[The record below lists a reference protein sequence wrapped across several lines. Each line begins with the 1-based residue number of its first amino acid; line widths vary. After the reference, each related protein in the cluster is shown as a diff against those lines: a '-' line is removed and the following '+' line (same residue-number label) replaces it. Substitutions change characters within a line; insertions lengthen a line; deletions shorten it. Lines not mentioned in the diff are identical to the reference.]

1 MYSQFANW
9 LYLNNYQFMKRF
21 SLWLF
26 LTAICFIANAQIMSN
41 QLNKGLY
48 DSRIK
53 LVDEFFDR
61 FNGKEGHPD
70 ISNKDKYYRKKNLM
84 FVFNGRMFKSKED
97 EKYKELQNFIDT
109 VIANKTNINYS
120 DTTWFAKAICHGK
133 LKGKE
138 VDFTLYLNVEH
149 RKEDMYKWVIA
160 KAEGDVFKL
169 KPSLK
174 SDKIML
180 MPDDHE
186 TNFMSLHRIT
196 TEKDDLIS
204 CYMQRNYPLDE
215 TSVFLSDVYNG
226 LLDIEYVKDLQFVF
240 HQVPGYVF
248 RIKFIE
254 RDTNNTGWLITS
266 CDKVTENEKEKFLN
280 YLYNKTQNEK

>member
-1 MYSQFANW
+1 
-9 LYLNNYQFMKRF
+9 MKRYFLCLALVIAF
-21 SLWLF
+21 S
-26 LTAICFIANAQIMSN
+26 IANAQKVITN
-41 QLNKGLY
+41 DLNAGLY

-70 ISNKDKYYRKKNLM
+70 ISRKDKDYRKKNLM

-97 EKYKELQNFIDT
+97 AKFKELQNFINT
-109 VIANKTNINYS
+109 VIEKNISINYS
-120 DTTWFAKAICHGK
+120 DITWFAKAVCHGK

-169 KPSLK
+169 KPSFK
-174 SDKIML
+174 SEKIML
-180 MPDDHE
+180 MTDDHE

-204 CYMQRNYPLDE
+204 CYMQKDYPLDE

-226 LLDIEYVKDLQFVF
+226 LLDIDYVKDLQFIF
-240 HQVPGYVF
+240 YQVPNYVF
-248 RIKFIE
+248 RIRFIE
-254 RDTNNTGWLITS
+254 RETNNTGWLITDF
-266 CDKVTENEKEKFLN
+266 DKVSEDEKEYFLD
-280 YLYNKTQNEK
+280 YLYNKKQKKK

>member
-1 MYSQFANW
+1 
-9 LYLNNYQFMKRF
+9 MKHF
-21 SLWLF
+21 LF
-26 LTAICFIANAQIMSN
+26 GIGLMCVCSMANAQKVITN
-41 QLNKGLY
+41 DLNPELY

-61 FNGKEGHPD
+61 FNGKEGHPN
-70 ISNKDKYYRKKNLM
+70 ISKADKDYRKKNLM
-84 FVFNGRMFKSKED
+84 FVFNGKMFKSKKD
-97 EKYKELQNFIDT
+97 VKFKELQNFIDT
-109 VIANKTNINYS
+109 VIEKKISINYS
-120 DTTWFAKAICHGK
+120 DTAWFAKAVCHGK
-133 LKGKE
+133 LKGKD

-149 RKEDMYKWVIA
+149 RKADMYKWVIA
-160 KAEGDVFKL
+160 KAEGDAFNL

-174 SDKIML
+174 SDRIML

-204 CYMQRNYPLDE
+204 CYTQKNYMLDE

-240 HQVPGYVF
+240 CQVPGYVF

-254 RDTNNTGWLITS
+254 RDTTNAGWLITS
-266 CDKVTENEKEKFLN
+266 FDKVAENEKEKFLD
-280 YLYNKTQNEK
+280 YLYNKKQKEK

>member
-1 MYSQFANW
+1 
-9 LYLNNYQFMKRF
+9 MKRYFLCLALVIAF
-21 SLWLF
+21 S
-26 LTAICFIANAQIMSN
+26 IANAQKVITN
-41 QLNKGLY
+41 DLNAGLY

-70 ISNKDKYYRKKNLM
+70 ISRKDKDYRKKNLM

-97 EKYKELQNFIDT
+97 AKFKELQNFINT
-109 VIANKTNINYS
+109 VIEKNISINYS
-120 DTTWFAKAICHGK
+120 DTTWFAKAVCHGK

-138 VDFTLYLNVEH
+138 VDFTLFLNVEH

-174 SDKIML
+174 SEKIML

-204 CYMQRNYPLDE
+204 CYIQKNYPLDE

-226 LLDIEYVKDLQFVF
+226 LLDIDYVKDLQFIF
-240 HQVPGYVF
+240 YQVPNYVF

-254 RDTNNTGWLITS
+254 RETNNTGWLITNF
-266 CDKVTENEKEKFLN
+266 DKVSEDEKEDFLD
-280 YLYNKTQNEK
+280 YLYNNKQKKK

>member
-1 MYSQFANW
+1 
-9 LYLNNYQFMKRF
+9 MKRYFLCLALVIAF
-21 SLWLF
+21 S
-26 LTAICFIANAQIMSN
+26 IANAQKVITN
-41 QLNKGLY
+41 DLNAELY

-70 ISNKDKYYRKKNLM
+70 ISRKDKDYRKKNLM
-84 FVFNGRMFKSKED
+84 FVFNGRMFNSKED
-97 EKYKELQNFIDT
+97 AKFKELQNFINT
-109 VIANKTNINYS
+109 VIEKNISINYS
-120 DTTWFAKAICHGK
+120 DTTWFAKAVCQGK

-174 SDKIML
+174 SEKIML

-204 CYMQRNYPLDE
+204 CYMQKNYPLDE

-226 LLDIEYVKDLQFVF
+226 LLDIDYVKDLQFVF
-240 HQVPGYVF
+240 YQVPNYVF

-254 RDTNNTGWLITS
+254 RETNNTGWLITDF
-266 CDKVTENEKEKFLN
+266 DKVSEDEKEDFLD
-280 YLYNKTQNEK
+280 YLYNIKQKKK

>member
-1 MYSQFANW
+1 
-9 LYLNNYQFMKRF
+9 MKRYF
-21 SLWLF
+21 LCLALVSLF
-26 LTAICFIANAQIMSN
+26 FVANAQKVITN
-41 QLNKGLY
+41 DLNAELY

-70 ISNKDKYYRKKNLM
+70 ISRKDKDYRKKNLM

-97 EKYKELQNFIDT
+97 AKFKELQNFINT
-109 VIANKTNINYS
+109 VIDKNISINYS
-120 DTTWFAKAICHGK
+120 DTTWFAKAVCHGK

-138 VDFTLYLNVEH
+138 VDFTLFLNVEH

-174 SDKIML
+174 SEKIML

-204 CYMQRNYPLDE
+204 CYMQKDYPLDE
-215 TSVFLSDVYNG
+215 TSIFLSDVYNG
-226 LLDIEYVKDLQFVF
+226 LLDIDYVKDLQFIF
-240 HQVPGYVF
+240 YQVPNYVF

-254 RDTNNTGWLITS
+254 RETNNTGWLITDF
-266 CDKVTENEKEKFLN
+266 DKVSEDEKEDFLD
-280 YLYNKTQNEK
+280 YLYNNKQKKK

>member
-1 MYSQFANW
+1 
-9 LYLNNYQFMKRF
+9 MKRYFLCLALVIAF
-21 SLWLF
+21 S
-26 LTAICFIANAQIMSN
+26 IANAQKVITN
-41 QLNKGLY
+41 DLNAGLY

-70 ISNKDKYYRKKNLM
+70 ISRKDKDYRKKNLM

-97 EKYKELQNFIDT
+97 AKFKELQNFINT
-109 VIANKTNINYS
+109 VIEKNISINYS
-120 DTTWFAKAICHGK
+120 DTTWFAKAVCHGK

-169 KPSLK
+169 RPSLK
-174 SDKIML
+174 SEKIML

-204 CYMQRNYPLDE
+204 CYMQKDYPLDE

-226 LLDIEYVKDLQFVF
+226 LLDIDYVKDLQFIF
-240 HQVPGYVF
+240 YQVPNYVF

-254 RDTNNTGWLITS
+254 RETNNTGWLITDF
-266 CDKVTENEKEKFLN
+266 DKVSEDEKEDFLD
-280 YLYNKTQNEK
+280 YLYNNKQKKK

>member
-1 MYSQFANW
+1 
-9 LYLNNYQFMKRF
+9 MKRYF
-21 SLWLF
+21 LCLALVSLF
-26 LTAICFIANAQIMSN
+26 FVANAQKVITN
-41 QLNKGLY
+41 DLNAELY

-70 ISNKDKYYRKKNLM
+70 ISRKDKDYRKKNLM
-84 FVFNGRMFKSKED
+84 FVFNDRMFKSKED
-97 EKYKELQNFIDT
+97 AKFKELQNFINT
-109 VIANKTNINYS
+109 VIEKNISINYS
-120 DTTWFAKAICHGK
+120 DTTWFAKAVCHGK

-174 SDKIML
+174 SEKIML

-204 CYMQRNYPLDE
+204 CYMQKDYPLDE

-226 LLDIEYVKDLQFVF
+226 LLDIDYVKDLQFIF
-240 HQVPGYVF
+240 YQVPNYVF

-254 RDTNNTGWLITS
+254 RETNNTGWLITDF
-266 CDKVTENEKEKFLN
+266 DKVSEDEKEDFLD
-280 YLYNKTQNEK
+280 YLYNNKQKKK

>member
-1 MYSQFANW
+1 
-9 LYLNNYQFMKRF
+9 MKRYF
-21 SLWLF
+21 LCLALVSLF
-26 LTAICFIANAQIMSN
+26 FVANAQKVITN
-41 QLNKGLY
+41 DLNAELY

-70 ISNKDKYYRKKNLM
+70 ISRKDKDYRKKNLM
-84 FVFNGRMFKSKED
+84 SVFNGRMFKSKED
-97 EKYKELQNFIDT
+97 AKFKELQNFINT
-109 VIANKTNINYS
+109 VIEKNISINYS
-120 DTTWFAKAICHGK
+120 DTTWFAKAVCHGK

-174 SDKIML
+174 SEKIML

-204 CYMQRNYPLDE
+204 CYIQKNYPLDE

-226 LLDIEYVKDLQFVF
+226 LLDIDYVKDLQFIF
-240 HQVPGYVF
+240 YQVPNYVF

-254 RDTNNTGWLITS
+254 RETNNTGWLITNF
-266 CDKVTENEKEKFLN
+266 DKVSEDEKEDFLD
-280 YLYNKTQNEK
+280 YLYNNKQKKK

>member
-1 MYSQFANW
+1 
-9 LYLNNYQFMKRF
+9 MKRYF
-21 SLWLF
+21 LCLALVSLF
-26 LTAICFIANAQIMSN
+26 FVANAQKVITN
-41 QLNKGLY
+41 DLNSGLY

-70 ISNKDKYYRKKNLM
+70 ISRKDKDYRKKNLM
-84 FVFNGRMFKSKED
+84 FVFNGRMFNSKED
-97 EKYKELQNFIDT
+97 AKFKELQNFINT
-109 VIANKTNINYS
+109 VIEKNISINYS
-120 DTTWFAKAICHGK
+120 DTTWFAKAVCHGK

-174 SDKIML
+174 SEKIML

-204 CYMQRNYPLDE
+204 CYMQKDYPLDE

-226 LLDIEYVKDLQFVF
+226 LLDIDYVKDLQFVF
-240 HQVPGYVF
+240 YQVPNYVF

-254 RDTNNTGWLITS
+254 RETNNTGWLITDF
-266 CDKVTENEKEKFLN
+266 DKVSEDEKEDFLD
-280 YLYNKTQNEK
+280 YLYNIKQKKK

>member
-1 MYSQFANW
+1 
-9 LYLNNYQFMKRF
+9 MKRYFLCLALVIAF
-21 SLWLF
+21 S
-26 LTAICFIANAQIMSN
+26 IANAQKVITN
-41 QLNKGLY
+41 DLNAGLY

-70 ISNKDKYYRKKNLM
+70 ISRKDKDYRKKNLM

-97 EKYKELQNFIDT
+97 AKFKELQNFINT
-109 VIANKTNINYS
+109 VIEKNISINYS
-120 DTTWFAKAICHGK
+120 DTTWFAKAVCHGK

-138 VDFTLYLNVEH
+138 VDFTLFLNVEH
-149 RKEDMYKWVIA
+149 RKEDMYKWIIA

-174 SDKIML
+174 SEKIML

-186 TNFMSLHRIT
+186 TNFMSLYRIT

-204 CYMQRNYPLDE
+204 CYMQKDYPLDE

-226 LLDIEYVKDLQFVF
+226 LLDIDYVKDLQFIF
-240 HQVPGYVF
+240 YQVPNYVF
-248 RIKFIE
+248 RIRFIE
-254 RDTNNTGWLITS
+254 RETNNTGWLITDF
-266 CDKVTENEKEKFLN
+266 DKVSEDEKEDFLD
-280 YLYNKTQNEK
+280 YLYNNKQKKK

>member
-1 MYSQFANW
+1 MKQHLLVLAFAS
-9 LYLNNYQFMKRF
+9 FC
-21 SLWLF
+21 
-26 LTAICFIANAQIMSN
+26 IVANAQKVLFN
-41 QLNKGLY
+41 QLNDGLY
-48 DSRIK
+48 NSRIK

-70 ISNKDKYYRKKNLM
+70 ISRKDKDYRKKNLM
-84 FVFNGRMFKSKED
+84 FVFNGRMFNSKED
-97 EKYKELQNFIDT
+97 AKFKELQNFINT
-109 VIANKTNINYS
+109 VIEKNISINYS
-120 DTTWFAKAICHGK
+120 DTTWFAKAVCHGK

-160 KAEGDVFKL
+160 KAEGDIFKL
-169 KPSLK
+169 KPSFK
-174 SDKIML
+174 SEKIML

-204 CYMQRNYPLDE
+204 CYMQKDYPLDE

-226 LLDIEYVKDLQFVF
+226 LLDIDYVKDLQFVF
-240 HQVPGYVF
+240 YQVPNYVF

-254 RDTNNTGWLITS
+254 RETNNTGWLITDF
-266 CDKVTENEKEKFLN
+266 DKVSEAEKEDFLD
-280 YLYNKTQNEK
+280 YLYNKKQKKK

>member
-1 MYSQFANW
+1 
-9 LYLNNYQFMKRF
+9 MKRYF
-21 SLWLF
+21 LCLALVSLF
-26 LTAICFIANAQIMSN
+26 FVANAQKVITN
-41 QLNKGLY
+41 DLNAELF

-70 ISNKDKYYRKKNLM
+70 ISRKDKDYRKKNLM

-97 EKYKELQNFIDT
+97 AKFKELQNFINT
-109 VIANKTNINYS
+109 VIEKNISINYS
-120 DTTWFAKAICHGK
+120 DTTWFAKAVCHGK

-138 VDFTLYLNVEH
+138 VDFTLFLNVEH

-174 SDKIML
+174 SEKIML

-204 CYMQRNYPLDE
+204 CYMQKDYPLDE

-226 LLDIEYVKDLQFVF
+226 LLDIDYVKDLQFIF
-240 HQVPGYVF
+240 YQVPNYVF

-254 RDTNNTGWLITS
+254 RETNNTGWLITDF
-266 CDKVTENEKEKFLN
+266 DKVSEDEKEDFLD
-280 YLYNKTQNEK
+280 YLYNNKQKKK

>member
-1 MYSQFANW
+1 
-9 LYLNNYQFMKRF
+9 MKRYF
-21 SLWLF
+21 LCLALVSLF
-26 LTAICFIANAQIMSN
+26 FVANAQKVITN
-41 QLNKGLY
+41 DLNAELY

-70 ISNKDKYYRKKNLM
+70 ISRKDKDYRKKNLM

-97 EKYKELQNFIDT
+97 AKFKELQNFINT
-109 VIANKTNINYS
+109 VIEKNISINYS
-120 DTTWFAKAICHGK
+120 DTTWFAKAVCHGK

-138 VDFTLYLNVEH
+138 VDFTLFLNVEH

-174 SDKIML
+174 SEKIML

-204 CYMQRNYPLDE
+204 CYMQKDYPLDE

-226 LLDIEYVKDLQFVF
+226 LLDIDYVKDLQFIF
-240 HQVPGYVF
+240 YQVPNYVF

-254 RDTNNTGWLITS
+254 RETNNTGWQITDF
-266 CDKVTENEKEKFLN
+266 DKVSEDEKEDFLD
-280 YLYNKTQNEK
+280 YLYNNKQKKK

>member
-1 MYSQFANW
+1 
-9 LYLNNYQFMKRF
+9 MKRYF
-21 SLWLF
+21 LCLALVSLF
-26 LTAICFIANAQIMSN
+26 FVANAQKVITN
-41 QLNKGLY
+41 DLNAELY

-70 ISNKDKYYRKKNLM
+70 ISRKDKDYRKKNLM

-97 EKYKELQNFIDT
+97 AKFKELQNFINT
-109 VIANKTNINYS
+109 VIEKNISINYS
-120 DTTWFAKAICHGK
+120 DTTWFAKAVCHGK

-174 SDKIML
+174 SEKIML
-180 MPDDHE
+180 KPDDHE

-204 CYMQRNYPLDE
+204 CYIQKNYPLDE

-226 LLDIEYVKDLQFVF
+226 LLDIDYVKDLQFIF
-240 HQVPGYVF
+240 YQVPNYVF

-254 RDTNNTGWLITS
+254 RETNNTGWLITNF
-266 CDKVTENEKEKFLN
+266 DKVSEDEKEDFLD
-280 YLYNKTQNEK
+280 YLYNNKQKKK

>member
-1 MYSQFANW
+1 
-9 LYLNNYQFMKRF
+9 MKRYF
-21 SLWLF
+21 LCLALVSLF
-26 LTAICFIANAQIMSN
+26 FVANAQKVITN
-41 QLNKGLY
+41 DLNAELY

-70 ISNKDKYYRKKNLM
+70 ISRKDKDYRKKNLM

-97 EKYKELQNFIDT
+97 AKFKELQNFINT
-109 VIANKTNINYS
+109 VIEKNISINYS
-120 DTTWFAKAICHGK
+120 DITWFAKAVCHGK

-138 VDFTLYLNVEH
+138 VDFTLFLNVEH

-174 SDKIML
+174 SEKIML

-186 TNFMSLHRIT
+186 TNFMSLHLIT

-204 CYMQRNYPLDE
+204 CYMQKDYPLDE

-226 LLDIEYVKDLQFVF
+226 LLDIDYVKDLQFIF
-240 HQVPGYVF
+240 YQVPNYVF

-254 RDTNNTGWLITS
+254 RETNNTGWLITDF
-266 CDKVTENEKEKFLN
+266 DKVSEDEKEDFLD
-280 YLYNKTQNEK
+280 YLYNNKQKKK

>member
-1 MYSQFANW
+1 
-9 LYLNNYQFMKRF
+9 MKRYL
-21 SLWLF
+21 LWLALVF
-26 LTAICFIANAQIMSN
+26 VFSSVNAQNLIAND
-41 QLNKGLY
+41 LNAGLY

-61 FNGKEGHPD
+61 FNGKEGHP
-70 ISNKDKYYRKKNLM
+70 N
-84 FVFNGRMFKSKED
+84 
-97 EKYKELQNFIDT
+97 IDT
-109 VIANKTNINYS
+109 VIEKNISINYS
-120 DTTWFAKAICHGK
+120 DTTWFAKAICCGK

-160 KAEGDVFKL
+160 KAEGEIFKL

-186 TNFMSLHRIT
+186 TNFMSLHRVT
-196 TEKDDLIS
+196 TEKDDLITR
-204 CYMQRNYPLDE
+204 YMQKSYPLDE

-226 LLDIEYVKDLQFVF
+226 LLDIDNVKDLQFVF
-240 HQVPGYVF
+240 YQVPGYVF
-248 RIKFIE
+248 RIKFFE
-254 RDTNNTGWLITS
+254 RDTNNTGWLITGFDEVS
-266 CDKVTENEKEKFLN
+266 EDDKEVFLD
-280 YLYNKTQNEK
+280 YLYNKKQKKK

>member
-1 MYSQFANW
+1 
-9 LYLNNYQFMKRF
+9 MKRYFLCLALVIAF
-21 SLWLF
+21 S
-26 LTAICFIANAQIMSN
+26 IANAQKVITN
-41 QLNKGLY
+41 DLNAGLY

-70 ISNKDKYYRKKNLM
+70 ISRKDKDYRKKNLM

-97 EKYKELQNFIDT
+97 AKFKELQNFINT
-109 VIANKTNINYS
+109 VIEKNISINYS
-120 DTTWFAKAICHGK
+120 DTTWFAKAVCHGK

-138 VDFTLYLNVEH
+138 VDFTLFLNVEH

-174 SDKIML
+174 SEKIML

-186 TNFMSLHRIT
+186 TNFMSLYRIT

-204 CYMQRNYPLDE
+204 CYMQKDYPLDE

-226 LLDIEYVKDLQFVF
+226 LLDIDYVKDLQFIF
-240 HQVPGYVF
+240 YQVPNYVF
-248 RIKFIE
+248 RIRFIE
-254 RDTNNTGWLITS
+254 RETNNTGWLITDF
-266 CDKVTENEKEKFLN
+266 DKVSEDEKEDFLD
-280 YLYNKTQNEK
+280 YLYNNKQKKK

>member
-1 MYSQFANW
+1 
-9 LYLNNYQFMKRF
+9 MKRYLLLLVLVF
-21 SLWLF
+21 
-26 LTAICFIANAQIMSN
+26 ICNMVNAQNVILN
-41 QLNKGLY
+41 QLNTRLY

-61 FNGKEGHPD
+61 FNGKEGYPG
-70 ISNKDKYYRKKNLM
+70 IAKDDRDYRKKNLM
-84 FVFNGRMFKSKED
+84 LVFNGKMFKSKED
-97 EKYKELQNFIDT
+97 AKFKELQSFIDT
-109 VIANKTNINYS
+109 VISKKISLNYS
-120 DTTWFAKAICHGK
+120 DSTWFAKTVCHGK

-174 SDKIML
+174 SDKLML

-204 CYMQRNYPLDE
+204 CYMQKNYLLDE

-240 HQVPGYVF
+240 YQVPEYVF
-248 RIKFIE
+248 QIKFIE
-254 RDTNNTGWLITS
+254 RETNNTGWLITS
-266 CDKVTENEKEKFLN
+266 FDKVSENDKKDFLDYLYYKKHKEKL
-280 YLYNKTQNEK
+280 

>member
-1 MYSQFANW
+1 
-9 LYLNNYQFMKRF
+9 MKRF
-21 SLWLF
+21 SLWLI
-26 LTAICFIANAQIMSN
+26 LTTICCIANAQIMLN
-41 QLNKGLY
+41 QLNKELY

-70 ISNKDKYYRKKNLM
+70 ISNKDKDYRKKNLM

-97 EKYKELQNFIDT
+97 AKFKELQNFIDT
-109 VIANKTNINYS
+109 VIEKKISINYS
-120 DTTWFAKAICHGK
+120 DTTWFAKALCHGK

-138 VDFTLYLNVEH
+138 VDFILYLNVER
-149 RKEDMYKWVIA
+149 RKENMYKWVLA

-204 CYMQRNYPLDE
+204 CYMQKSFSLDE
-215 TSVFLSDVYNG
+215 TSVFLSEVYNG

-240 HQVPGYVF
+240 YQVPEYVF
-248 RIKFIE
+248 RIKFFE
-254 RDTNNTGWLITS
+254 RDTNNTGWLVAGF
-266 CDKVTENEKEKFLN
+266 DKVSENDKEIFMD
-280 YLYNKTQNEK
+280 YLYNKKQKKK

>member
-1 MYSQFANW
+1 
-9 LYLNNYQFMKRF
+9 MKRYF
-21 SLWLF
+21 LCLALVSLF
-26 LTAICFIANAQIMSN
+26 FVANAQKVITN
-41 QLNKGLY
+41 DLNAELY

-70 ISNKDKYYRKKNLM
+70 ISRKDKDYRKKNLM

-97 EKYKELQNFIDT
+97 AKFKELQNFINT
-109 VIANKTNINYS
+109 VIEKNISINYS
-120 DTTWFAKAICHGK
+120 DTTWFAKAVCHGK

-160 KAEGDVFKL
+160 KAEDDVFKL
-169 KPSLK
+169 KPSFK
-174 SDKIML
+174 SEKIML

-204 CYMQRNYPLDE
+204 CYMQKDYPLDE

-226 LLDIEYVKDLQFVF
+226 LLDIDYVKDLQFIF
-240 HQVPGYVF
+240 YQVPNYVF

-254 RDTNNTGWLITS
+254 RETNNTGWLITDF
-266 CDKVTENEKEKFLN
+266 DKVSEDEKEDFLD
-280 YLYNKTQNEK
+280 YLYNNKQKKK

>member
-1 MYSQFANW
+1 
-9 LYLNNYQFMKRF
+9 MKRYF
-21 SLWLF
+21 LCLALVSLF
-26 LTAICFIANAQIMSN
+26 FVANAQKVITN
-41 QLNKGLY
+41 DLNAELY

-70 ISNKDKYYRKKNLM
+70 ISRKDKDYRKKNLM

-97 EKYKELQNFIDT
+97 AKFKELQNFINT
-109 VIANKTNINYS
+109 VIEKNISINYS
-120 DTTWFAKAICHGK
+120 DTTWFAKAVCHGK

-138 VDFTLYLNVEH
+138 VDFTLYLNVEY

-169 KPSLK
+169 KPSFK
-174 SDKIML
+174 SEKIML

-204 CYMQRNYPLDE
+204 CYMQKDYPLDA

-226 LLDIEYVKDLQFVF
+226 LLDIDYVKDLQFIF
-240 HQVPGYVF
+240 YQVPNYVF
-248 RIKFIE
+248 RIRFIE
-254 RDTNNTGWLITS
+254 RETNNTGWLITDF
-266 CDKVTENEKEKFLN
+266 DKVSEDEKEYFLD
-280 YLYNKTQNEK
+280 YLYNKKQKKK

>member
-1 MYSQFANW
+1 
-9 LYLNNYQFMKRF
+9 MKRYF
-21 SLWLF
+21 LCLALVSLF
-26 LTAICFIANAQIMSN
+26 FVANAQKVITN
-41 QLNKGLY
+41 DLNAELY

-70 ISNKDKYYRKKNLM
+70 ISRKDKDYRKKNLM

-97 EKYKELQNFIDT
+97 AKFKELQNFINT
-109 VIANKTNINYS
+109 VIEKNISINYS
-120 DTTWFAKAICHGK
+120 DSTWFAKAVCHGK

-138 VDFTLYLNVEH
+138 VDFTLYINVEH

-174 SDKIML
+174 SEKIML

-204 CYMQRNYPLDE
+204 CYIQKNYPLDE

-226 LLDIEYVKDLQFVF
+226 LLDIDYVKDLQFIF
-240 HQVPGYVF
+240 YQVPNYVF

-254 RDTNNTGWLITS
+254 RETNNTGWLITNF
-266 CDKVTENEKEKFLN
+266 DKVSEDEKEDFLD
-280 YLYNKTQNEK
+280 YLYNNKQKKK

>member
-1 MYSQFANW
+1 
-9 LYLNNYQFMKRF
+9 MKRF

-70 ISNKDKYYRKKNLM
+70 ISNKDKDYRKKNLM
-84 FVFNGRMFKSKED
+84 FVFNMRMFKSKED

-266 CDKVTENEKEKFLN
+266 FDKVAENEKEKFLN

>member
-1 MYSQFANW
+1 
-9 LYLNNYQFMKRF
+9 MKRYF
-21 SLWLF
+21 LCLALVSLF
-26 LTAICFIANAQIMSN
+26 FVANAQKVITN
-41 QLNKGLY
+41 DLNAELY

-70 ISNKDKYYRKKNLM
+70 ISRKDKDYRKKNLM

-97 EKYKELQNFIDT
+97 AKFKELQNFINT
-109 VIANKTNINYS
+109 VIEKNISINYS
-120 DTTWFAKAICHGK
+120 DTTWFAKAVCHGK

-138 VDFTLYLNVEH
+138 VDFTLFLNVEH

-174 SDKIML
+174 SEKIML

-204 CYMQRNYPLDE
+204 CYMQKDYPLDE

-226 LLDIEYVKDLQFVF
+226 LLDIDYVKDLQFIF
-240 HQVPGYVF
+240 YQVPNYVF

-254 RDTNNTGWLITS
+254 RETNNTGWLITNF
-266 CDKVTENEKEKFLN
+266 DKVSEDEKEDFLD
-280 YLYNKTQNEK
+280 YLYNNKQKKK

>member
-1 MYSQFANW
+1 
-9 LYLNNYQFMKRF
+9 MKRYF
-21 SLWLF
+21 LCLALVSLF
-26 LTAICFIANAQIMSN
+26 FVANAQKVITN
-41 QLNKGLY
+41 DLNSGLY

-70 ISNKDKYYRKKNLM
+70 ISRKDKDYRKKNLM
-84 FVFNGRMFKSKED
+84 FVFNGRMFNSKED
-97 EKYKELQNFIDT
+97 AKFKELQNFINT
-109 VIANKTNINYS
+109 VIEKNISINYS
-120 DTTWFAKAICHGK
+120 DTTWFAKAVCHGK

-174 SDKIML
+174 SEKIML

-204 CYMQRNYPLDE
+204 CYMQKDYPLEE

-226 LLDIEYVKDLQFVF
+226 LLDIDYVKDLQFVF
-240 HQVPGYVF
+240 YQVPNYVF

-254 RDTNNTGWLITS
+254 RETNNTGWLITDF
-266 CDKVTENEKEKFLN
+266 DKVSEDEKEDFLD
-280 YLYNKTQNEK
+280 YLYNIKQKKK

>member
-1 MYSQFANW
+1 
-9 LYLNNYQFMKRF
+9 MKRYF
-21 SLWLF
+21 LCLALVSLF
-26 LTAICFIANAQIMSN
+26 FVANAQKVITN
-41 QLNKGLY
+41 DLNAELF

-70 ISNKDKYYRKKNLM
+70 ISRKDKDYRKKNLM

-97 EKYKELQNFIDT
+97 AKFKELQNFINT
-109 VIANKTNINYS
+109 VIEKNISINYS
-120 DTTWFAKAICHGK
+120 DTTWFTKAVCHGK

-138 VDFTLYLNVEH
+138 VDFTLFLNVEH

-174 SDKIML
+174 SEKIML

-204 CYMQRNYPLDE
+204 CYMQKDYPLDE

-226 LLDIEYVKDLQFVF
+226 LLDIDYVKDLQFIF
-240 HQVPGYVF
+240 YQVPNYVF

-254 RDTNNTGWLITS
+254 RETNNTGWLITDF
-266 CDKVTENEKEKFLN
+266 DKVSEDEKEDFLD
-280 YLYNKTQNEK
+280 YLYNNKQKKK

>member
-1 MYSQFANW
+1 
-9 LYLNNYQFMKRF
+9 MKRYF
-21 SLWLF
+21 LCLALVSLF
-26 LTAICFIANAQIMSN
+26 FVANAQKVITN
-41 QLNKGLY
+41 DLNAGLY

-70 ISNKDKYYRKKNLM
+70 ISRKDKDYRKKNLM

-97 EKYKELQNFIDT
+97 AKFKELQNFINT
-109 VIANKTNINYS
+109 VIEKNISINYS
-120 DTTWFAKAICHGK
+120 DTTWFAKAVCHVK

-138 VDFTLYLNVEH
+138 VDFTLFLNVEH

-174 SDKIML
+174 SEKIML

-204 CYMQRNYPLDE
+204 CYMQKDYPLDE

-226 LLDIEYVKDLQFVF
+226 LLDIDYVKDLQFIF
-240 HQVPGYVF
+240 YQVPNYVF

-254 RDTNNTGWLITS
+254 RETNNTGWLITDF
-266 CDKVTENEKEKFLN
+266 DKVSEDEKEDFLD
-280 YLYNKTQNEK
+280 YLYNNKQKKK

>member
-1 MYSQFANW
+1 MRR
-9 LYLNNYQFMKRF
+9 YL
-21 SLWLF
+21 LLV
-26 LTAICFIANAQIMSN
+26 LIAILGCMANAQNVMLAG
-41 QLNKGLY
+41 LNEGLY

-70 ISNKDKYYRKKNLM
+70 ITRKDNDYRKKNLM
-84 FVFNGRMFKSKED
+84 LVFNGKMFKSKD
-97 EKYKELQNFIDT
+97 DAKFKEMQSFIDT
-109 VIANKTNINYS
+109 VIVRKVRIDYS
-120 DTTWFAKAICHGK
+120 DTTWFAKATCHGK
-133 LKGKE
+133 LKGKD
-138 VDFTLYLNVEH
+138 VDFILYLNVEH

-160 KAEGDVFKL
+160 KAEGGVFKL
-169 KPSLK
+169 KPSIK

-204 CYMQRNYPLDE
+204 CYMQKGYPLDE

-226 LLDIEYVKDLQFVF
+226 LLDIDCVTDLQFVF
-240 HQVPGYVF
+240 YQVPGYVF
-248 RIKFIE
+248 EIKFIE
-254 RDTNNTGWLITS
+254 RETTNAGWLITS
-266 CDKVTENEKEKFLN
+266 FDKVSENEKDVFLE
-280 YLYNKTQNEK
+280 YLYNKRQKEK

>member
-1 MYSQFANW
+1 
-9 LYLNNYQFMKRF
+9 MKRYF
-21 SLWLF
+21 LCLALVSLF
-26 LTAICFIANAQIMSN
+26 FVANAQKVITN
-41 QLNKGLY
+41 DLNAGLY

-70 ISNKDKYYRKKNLM
+70 ISRKDKDYRKKNLM

-97 EKYKELQNFIDT
+97 AKFKELQNFINT
-109 VIANKTNINYS
+109 VIEKNISINYS
-120 DTTWFAKAICHGK
+120 DTTWFAKAVCHGK

-138 VDFTLYLNVEH
+138 VDFTLFLNVEH

-174 SDKIML
+174 SEKIML

-204 CYMQRNYPLDE
+204 CYMQKDYPLDE

-226 LLDIEYVKDLQFVF
+226 LLDIDYVKDLQFIF
-240 HQVPGYVF
+240 YQVPNYVF
-248 RIKFIE
+248 RIKSIE
-254 RDTNNTGWLITS
+254 RETNNTGWLITDF
-266 CDKVTENEKEKFLN
+266 DKVSEDEKEDFLD
-280 YLYNKTQNEK
+280 YLYNNKQKKK

>member
-1 MYSQFANW
+1 
-9 LYLNNYQFMKRF
+9 MKRYF
-21 SLWLF
+21 LCLALVSLF
-26 LTAICFIANAQIMSN
+26 FVANAQKVITN
-41 QLNKGLY
+41 DLNAELY

-70 ISNKDKYYRKKNLM
+70 ISRKDKDYRKKNLM

-97 EKYKELQNFIDT
+97 AKFKELQNFINT
-109 VIANKTNINYS
+109 VIEKNISINYS
-120 DTTWFAKAICHGK
+120 DTTWFAKAVCHGK

-174 SDKIML
+174 SEKIML

-204 CYMQRNYPLDE
+204 CYMQKDYPLDE

-226 LLDIEYVKDLQFVF
+226 LLDIDYVKDLQFIF
-240 HQVPGYVF
+240 YQVPNYVF

-254 RDTNNTGWLITS
+254 RETNNTGWLITDF
-266 CDKVTENEKEKFLN
+266 DKVSEDEKEYFLD
-280 YLYNKTQNEK
+280 YLYNNKQKKK